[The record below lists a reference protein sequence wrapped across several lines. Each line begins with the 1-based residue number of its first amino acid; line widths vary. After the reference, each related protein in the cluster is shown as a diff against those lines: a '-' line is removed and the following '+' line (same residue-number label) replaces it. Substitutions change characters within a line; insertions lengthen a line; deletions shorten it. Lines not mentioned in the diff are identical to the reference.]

1 MFFGRKYRFWTS
13 QAESYPTKVAVF
25 HLGKIRKFRKI
36 PTQIPK
42 YFGPF
47 LTSWLDLVPARR
59 SVLKK
64 AARGCP
70 RIQIWSHEGPN
81 QSQNHGFAHPASREA
96 RVASGF
102 EPRHVLRKQAIF
114 SFFPAKTRTLEKR
127 HTKFMIFCQILLIF
141 DQNLSQTV
149 PGPHFSW
156 KFWPGPKY
164 GVSSRRNAKF
174 CVSSRRDD
182 RF

>member
-1 MFFGRKYRFWTS
+1 MAKHRQK
-13 QAESYPTKVAVF
+13 TKVF
-25 HLGKIRKFRKI
+25 WPKIAFLDFPGRVLSNEARGFPFGENPKIPKI

-59 SVLKK
+59 SGWKK

-81 QSQNHGFAHPASREA
+81 QSQNHYLFARICQDLT
-96 RVASGF
+96 RN
-102 EPRHVLRKQAIF
+102 VL
-114 SFFPAKTRTLEKR
+114 
-127 HTKFMIFCQILLIF
+127 
-141 DQNLSQTV
+141 
-149 PGPHFSW
+149 GPHFSW

-164 GVSSRRNAKF
+164 GVSSRRNAQF

-182 RF
+182 RFWQMCAKFARGLPHRNSL